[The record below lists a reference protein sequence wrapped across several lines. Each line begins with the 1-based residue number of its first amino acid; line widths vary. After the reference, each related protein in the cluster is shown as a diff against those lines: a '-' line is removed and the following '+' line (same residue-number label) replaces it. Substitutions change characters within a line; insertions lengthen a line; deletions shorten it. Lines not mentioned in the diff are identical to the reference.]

1 MSHLT
6 IVGELDFVFVIS
18 FVLVLSP
25 FVVGKGGRGVCW
37 LELDWF
43 LVLNDLLG

>member
-18 FVLVLSP
+18 FVLALSP
-25 FVVGKGGRGVCW
+25 FVEGGSGREVCW
-37 LELDWF
+37 LELGWS
-43 LVLNDLLG
+43 LVWNDLLG